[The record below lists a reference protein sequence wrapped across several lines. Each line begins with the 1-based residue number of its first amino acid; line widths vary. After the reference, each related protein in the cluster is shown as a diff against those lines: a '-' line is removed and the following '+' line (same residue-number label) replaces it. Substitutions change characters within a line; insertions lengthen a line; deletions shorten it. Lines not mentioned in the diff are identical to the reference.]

1 VQQLCSAKHTAL
13 ALSEQEMWH
22 ICQSVEEN
30 DFFTLSHPHFTEEC
44 PGFGPCTL
52 IEPKDLSTLQVFTN
66 GQTHIKWNSTRI
78 TSSTTALQ
86 PAATFTSSKAS

>member
-22 ICQSVEEN
+22 IWQSAEEN
-30 DFFTLSHPHFTEEC
+30 DFFTLPHPHFTEEY
-44 PGFGPCTL
+44 PGFGLCTL
-52 IEPKDLSTLQVFTN
+52 IEPEGLSTLHVFAN
-66 GQTHIKWNSTRI
+66 EQTHIKWNFARI
-78 TSSTTALQ
+78 RSSTTALQ